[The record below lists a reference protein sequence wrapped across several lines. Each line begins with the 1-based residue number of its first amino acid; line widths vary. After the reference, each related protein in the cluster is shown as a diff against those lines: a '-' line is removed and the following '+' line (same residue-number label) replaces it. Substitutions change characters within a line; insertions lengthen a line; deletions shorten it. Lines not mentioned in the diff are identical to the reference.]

1 MSNSEG
7 STSNSRI
14 VHIMTAQDAGKKIQ
28 TKNDSE
34 VERRMV
40 DIDDEN
46 TTTIESDTIGLVGD
60 ESNTSTAFI
69 IPAGKNQDN
78 ENNVSEN
85 NKLDKD
91 LEEYDIATINANVQK
106 LKDLA
111 TKYEES
117 AKKIKEASTYC
128 TAKELSVLGIGLEDR
143 ITECAN
149 NYLEIAT
156 KLREYANSLEA
167 NLQNKKKN

>member
-7 STSNSRI
+7 STSNSKI
-14 VHIMTAQDAGKKIQ
+14 VHIMTAKDAGKKFQ
-28 TKNDSE
+28 TENDSE

-60 ESNTSTAFI
+60 ESSTSTAFK

-78 ENNVSEN
+78 ENNVSEE
-85 NKLDKD
+85 NKIDKD
-91 LEEYDIATINANVQK
+91 LEEYDIATINANVKK
-106 LKDLA
+106 LKELA

-128 TAKELSVLGIGLEDR
+128 TEWFTCNTCPSTNCSIL
-143 ITECAN
+143 C
-149 NYLEIAT
+149 
-156 KLREYANSLEA
+156 
-167 NLQNKKKN
+167 